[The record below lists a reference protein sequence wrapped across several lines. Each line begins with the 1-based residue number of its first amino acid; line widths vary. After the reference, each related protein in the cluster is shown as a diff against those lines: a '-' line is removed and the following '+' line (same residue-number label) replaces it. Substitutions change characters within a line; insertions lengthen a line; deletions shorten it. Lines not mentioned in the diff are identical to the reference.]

1 MWTFLLIA
9 FIITFIFA
17 FWSDSIILGI
27 FSILLI
33 IISLINVIDEFKQL
47 SMEYSSSEYNLEYK
61 IVTIEEYGIEKKDT
75 IYVLTRKDLD
85 NKAKR

>member
-9 FIITFIFA
+9 FIIKFIFA
-17 FWSDSIILGI
+17 FWSVSIILGI

>member
-17 FWSDSIILGI
+17 LWSDSIILGI

-33 IISLINVIDEFKQL
+33 IISLINVFDEFKQL

-85 NKAKR
+85 NKDKR